1 MSEAR
6 RRRQQ
11 EREKQPQPLPLRKI
25 AIIAVIVV
33 VAGSVGFTAKYKHEH
48 RYDGFARCLAGK
60 NVTMYGLYWCEHCA
74 EQKEMFGA
82 AFKYVPYIECGIKGQ
97 RGEQPS
103 CKDAGVKLFPT
114 WQFRGERHEGTLP
127 LEAISDKAGCSLPS
141 AIAPAASW
149 G

>member
-1 MSEAR
+1 MSDER

-11 EREKQPQPLPLRKI
+11 EREKQAQSLPIKKI

-33 VAGSVGFTAKYKHEH
+33 VIGSVGFTAKYKHDH
-48 RYDGFARCLAGK
+48 RYDGFARCVASK
-60 NVTMYGLYWCEHCA
+60 NVKMYGLYWCEHCA

-97 RGEQPS
+97 RGELPT

-114 WQFRGERHEGTLP
+114 WQFADERHEGTLS
-127 LEAISDKAGCSLPS
+127 LDTISDKTGCSLP
-141 AIAPAASW
+141 
-149 G
+149 

>member
-1 MSEAR
+1 MG
-6 RRRQQ
+6 
-11 EREKQPQPLPLRKI
+11 
-25 AIIAVIVV
+25 VIVV
-33 VAGSVGFTAKYKHEH
+33 VVGSVGFTAKYKHDH

-82 AFKYVPYIECGIKGQ
+82 AFQYVPYIECGIKGQ

-114 WQFRGERHEGTLP
+114 WQFAGERHEGSLS
-127 LEAISDKAGCSLPS
+127 LEAISGKTGCSLP
-141 AIAPAASW
+141 
-149 G
+149 